1 MDTKSLT
8 PITVLYYLA
17 DTLGE
22 LQCTQLQVPTE
33 NGRAILTS
41 EFRENKLIVA
51 VLQGHVTPLPANA
64 DARAITMLYYDKD
77 VMTIVETV
85 QIETQPPQ
93 LPPLMDP
100 VWMRKKMLIAAFT
113 GAVTVLNKTGERW
126 GTPEQMAAV
135 GESA

>member
-8 PITVLYYLA
+8 PITVLHYQA

-77 VMTIVETV
+77 VMTIVETA
-85 QIETQPPQ
+85 QIETQPHQ
-93 LPPLMDP
+93 LPPLKDP
-100 VWMRKKMLIAAFT
+100 VFMSKKMLIAAFT

-135 GESA
+135 GEAA